1 MKLNEHAGRLIARSA
16 KEAKRLAAA
25 ARASARGRGA
35 RAKLTAANK
44 LDELASRCQKVAA
57 SSIAAGVTDSSGI
70 SPNRGSSSEPTIER

>member
-57 SSIAAGVTDSSGI
+57 SSIPARTR
-70 SPNRGSSSEPTIER
+70 SPPA